1 MAFELFSRVA
11 LRDDVPRHK
20 LKKGDVATVVE
31 HHPGMNGENGYSL
44 EVFNALGETIA
55 VLVLAESQ
63 IEPLFNNEVLHI
75 RVLDEAV

>member
-1 MAFELFSRVA
+1 MTFELFSRVA

-44 EVFNALGETIA
+44 EVL
-55 VLVLAESQ
+55 SQ
-63 IEPLFNNEVLHI
+63 CKTKYL
-75 RVLDEAV
+75 